1 MEIKKRQSMKQKQGM
16 MCNTVF
22 TKTRIIEGG
31 DEADSVVYNKTLD
44 RIDFTE
50 LRNVHQERELR
61 RQQEFEEV
69 SLKIKVE
76 SSLFLLLFITNNC
89 NIIMRRSSI
98 RTR

>member
-1 MEIKKRQSMKQKQGM
+1 MFNI
-16 MCNTVF
+16 VF
-22 TKTRIIEGG
+22 TMTRIIEGG
-31 DEADSVVYNKTLD
+31 DEADSVVYSKTLD

-69 SLKIKVE
+69 SLKIKVKF
-76 SSLFLLLFITNNC
+76 SLFLLLFITYNC
-89 NIIMRRSSI
+89 LIIMRRWSI

>member
-1 MEIKKRQSMKQKQGM
+1 MLTHV
-16 MCNTVF
+16 TVF
-22 TKTRIIEGG
+22 TITGIIEDG

-76 SSLFLLLFITNNC
+76 FLLLFITYVC
-89 NIIMRRSSI
+89 HVIMRRWSI

>member
-1 MEIKKRQSMKQKQGM
+1 M
-16 MCNTVF
+16 
-22 TKTRIIEGG
+22 TRIIEGG
-31 DEADSVVYNKTLD
+31 DEADSVVYSKTLD

-76 SSLFLLLFITNNC
+76 SSSLLLLFITYVC
-89 NIIMRRSSI
+89 HVMP
-98 RTR
+98 

>member
-1 MEIKKRQSMKQKQGM
+1 M
-16 MCNTVF
+16 TW
-22 TKTRIIEGG
+22 IIEGG
-31 DEADSVVYNKTLD
+31 DEADSVVYSKTLD

-76 SSLFLLLFITNNC
+76 PSLFLFITHNYH
-89 NIIMRRSSI
+89 IIMRRWSI

>member
-1 MEIKKRQSMKQKQGM
+1 M
-16 MCNTVF
+16 
-22 TKTRIIEGG
+22 
-31 DEADSVVYNKTLD
+31 VYSKTLD

-76 SSLFLLLFITNNC
+76 SSLFLCL
-89 NIIMRRSSI
+89 
-98 RTR
+98 

>member
-1 MEIKKRQSMKQKQGM
+1 M
-16 MCNTVF
+16 
-22 TKTRIIEGG
+22 
-31 DEADSVVYNKTLD
+31 VYNKTLD

>member
-1 MEIKKRQSMKQKQGM
+1 MTSI
-16 MCNTVF
+16 V
-22 TKTRIIEGG
+22 EGG
-31 DEADSVVYNKTLD
+31 DEADSVVYSKTLD

-50 LRNVHQERELR
+50 LKNVHQERELR

>member
-1 MEIKKRQSMKQKQGM
+1 M
-16 MCNTVF
+16 
-22 TKTRIIEGG
+22 TKIIEGG
-31 DEADSVVYNKTLD
+31 DEADSVVYSKALD

-76 SSLFLLLFITNNC
+76 PSLFLFITYHYH
-89 NIIMRRSSI
+89 IIMRRWSI

>member
-1 MEIKKRQSMKQKQGM
+1 MTS
-16 MCNTVF
+16 
-22 TKTRIIEGG
+22 IINQGG
-31 DEADSVVYNKTLD
+31 DEADSVVYSKTLD

-69 SLKIKVE
+69 SLKIMVE
-76 SSLFLLLFITNNC
+76 PSLFLFITYHGH
-89 NIIMRRSSI
+89 IIMRRWSI

>member
-1 MEIKKRQSMKQKQGM
+1 M
-16 MCNTVF
+16 
-22 TKTRIIEGG
+22 
-31 DEADSVVYNKTLD
+31 VYNKTLD

-76 SSLFLLLFITNNC
+76 PSLFLLLFITYNC
-89 NIIMRRSSI
+89 HIIMRRWSI

>member
-1 MEIKKRQSMKQKQGM
+1 M
-16 MCNTVF
+16 
-22 TKTRIIEGG
+22 
-31 DEADSVVYNKTLD
+31 VYSKTLD

-69 SLKIKVE
+69 SLKIMVE
-76 SSLFLLLFITNNC
+76 PSLFLFITYHGH
-89 NIIMRRSSI
+89 IIMRRWSI

>member
-1 MEIKKRQSMKQKQGM
+1 MFNI
-16 MCNTVF
+16 VF
-22 TKTRIIEGG
+22 TMTRIIEGG
-31 DEADSVVYNKTLD
+31 DEADSVVYSKTLD

-69 SLKIKVE
+69 FLKIKVKF
-76 SSLFLLLFITNNC
+76 SLFLLLFITYNC
-89 NIIMRRSSI
+89 LIIMRRWSI

>member
-1 MEIKKRQSMKQKQGM
+1 M
-16 MCNTVF
+16 
-22 TKTRIIEGG
+22 
-31 DEADSVVYNKTLD
+31 VYNKTLD

-76 SSLFLLLFITNNC
+76 PSLLLFITHHC
-89 NIIMRRSSI
+89 HIIMKRWSI

>member
-1 MEIKKRQSMKQKQGM
+1 MTSI
-16 MCNTVF
+16 V
-22 TKTRIIEGG
+22 EGG
-31 DEADSVVYNKTLD
+31 DEADSVVYSKALD

-50 LRNVHQERELR
+50 LKNVHQERELR

>member
-1 MEIKKRQSMKQKQGM
+1 M
-16 MCNTVF
+16 
-22 TKTRIIEGG
+22 
-31 DEADSVVYNKTLD
+31 VYSKTLD

-76 SSLFLLLFITNNC
+76 SSLFLLLFMTNVYHV
-89 NIIMRRSSI
+89 IMRRWSI

>member
-1 MEIKKRQSMKQKQGM
+1 M
-16 MCNTVF
+16 
-22 TKTRIIEGG
+22 TRIIEGG
-31 DEADSVVYNKTLD
+31 DEADSVVYSKTLD

-76 SSLFLLLFITNNC
+76 SCLFLLLFITHVC
-89 NIIMRRSSI
+89 YVIMRRWSI

>member
-16 MCNTVF
+16 MCNTVLII
-22 TKTRIIEGG
+22 TRIIEGG
-31 DEADSVVYNKTLD
+31 DEADSVVYSKTLD

-76 SSLFLLLFITNNC
+76 FLLLFITYVC
-89 NIIMRRSSI
+89 HVIMRRWSI
-98 RTR
+98 KTR

>member
-1 MEIKKRQSMKQKQGM
+1 M
-16 MCNTVF
+16 
-22 TKTRIIEGG
+22 
-31 DEADSVVYNKTLD
+31 VYSKTLD

-76 SSLFLLLFITNNC
+76 PSFFVLLFITYHC
-89 NIIMRRSSI
+89 HIIVRRWSI

>member
-1 MEIKKRQSMKQKQGM
+1 M
-16 MCNTVF
+16 
-22 TKTRIIEGG
+22 
-31 DEADSVVYNKTLD
+31 VYSKTLD

-76 SSLFLLLFITNNC
+76 SSSLLLLFITYVC
-89 NIIMRRSSI
+89 HVMP
-98 RTR
+98 

>member
-16 MCNTVF
+16 MCNTVLII
-22 TKTRIIEGG
+22 TRIIEGG
-31 DEADSVVYNKTLD
+31 DEADSVVYSKTLD

-76 SSLFLLLFITNNC
+76 SSLFLLLFMTNVYHV
-89 NIIMRRSSI
+89 IMRRWSI

>member
-1 MEIKKRQSMKQKQGM
+1 M
-16 MCNTVF
+16 
-22 TKTRIIEGG
+22 
-31 DEADSVVYNKTLD
+31 VYSKTLD

-76 SSLFLLLFITNNC
+76 PSLFLLLSITYNC
-89 NIIMRRSSI
+89 HINMRRWST

>member
-1 MEIKKRQSMKQKQGM
+1 MTSI
-16 MCNTVF
+16 V
-22 TKTRIIEGG
+22 EGG
-31 DEADSVVYNKTLD
+31 DEAGSVVYSKTLD

-76 SSLFLLLFITNNC
+76 PSLFLLLFITC
-89 NIIMRRSSI
+89 SCHIILRRWSI

>member
-1 MEIKKRQSMKQKQGM
+1 M
-16 MCNTVF
+16 
-22 TKTRIIEGG
+22 
-31 DEADSVVYNKTLD
+31 VYNKTLD

-76 SSLFLLLFITNNC
+76 SSLFLLLFMTHVC
-89 NIIMRRSSI
+89 YVIMRRWSI

>member
-1 MEIKKRQSMKQKQGM
+1 MTS
-16 MCNTVF
+16 
-22 TKTRIIEGG
+22 IIEGG
-31 DEADSVVYNKTLD
+31 DEADSVVYSKTLD

-76 SSLFLLLFITNNC
+76 VTFLDVLQSCSQKQKQDEIT
-89 NIIMRRSSI
+89 RLGTTSI
-98 RTR
+98 KK

>member
-1 MEIKKRQSMKQKQGM
+1 M
-16 MCNTVF
+16 
-22 TKTRIIEGG
+22 
-31 DEADSVVYNKTLD
+31 VYSKTLD

-76 SSLFLLLFITNNC
+76 PSLFLLLFITNNC

>member
-1 MEIKKRQSMKQKQGM
+1 M
-16 MCNTVF
+16 
-22 TKTRIIEGG
+22 
-31 DEADSVVYNKTLD
+31 VYSKTLD

-76 SSLFLLLFITNNC
+76 PSLFLLLFITHVC
-89 NIIMRRSSI
+89 YVIMRRWSI

>member
-1 MEIKKRQSMKQKQGM
+1 M
-16 MCNTVF
+16 
-22 TKTRIIEGG
+22 
-31 DEADSVVYNKTLD
+31 VYSKTLD

-76 SSLFLLLFITNNC
+76 PSLFLLLFITYNC
-89 NIIMRRSSI
+89 HIIRL
-98 RTR
+98 